1 MLGGG
6 RMAGKVKQRKA
17 RKVYTT
23 EGADEFVKAVNSS
36 ARVTKSVLK
45 QPSCNSDISTKSF
58 HEQR

>member
-1 MLGGG
+1 
-6 RMAGKVKQRKA
+6 MAGKVKQRKA
-17 RKVYTT
+17 RKVFTT

-36 ARVTKSVLK
+36 ARVTKAVLK